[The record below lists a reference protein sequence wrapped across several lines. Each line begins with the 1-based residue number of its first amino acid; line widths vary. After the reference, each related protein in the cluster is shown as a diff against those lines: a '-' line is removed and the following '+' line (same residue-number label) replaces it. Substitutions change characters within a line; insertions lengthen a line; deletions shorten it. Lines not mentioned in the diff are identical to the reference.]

1 MPPTAFDPANAVFL
15 DFETYGGGKRG
26 ERPVLATVL
35 DTKSLRPSDWAGGV
49 RALSASP
56 ALRTFVLD
64 PRFVLAAR
72 EKRLGLLLPTAFS
85 RWLTRWQASGRTIV
99 GFSMH
104 EHTVLTR
111 FQPDGAFTY
120 ENLLPRARAWR
131 WRHHPDAIR
140 RFNESTASMD
150 PSERRD
156 ARRRFNSLVAFLR
169 LAGIP
174 IPRDH
179 GTGSTT
185 RRMRLVEEQLANRAE
200 YRTLTPRAKADWVQ
214 VLRHNRFDVAGM
226 AVLARALADD
236 TRRHV
241 TCSQWRTS
249 H

>member
-1 MPPTAFDPANAVFL
+1 MHSTAFDPTTAVFL

-35 DTKSLRPSDWAGGV
+35 DAKSLRPSDWAGGV
-49 RALSASP
+49 RALAASP

-72 EKRLGLLLPTAFS
+72 EKRMGLLLPTAFS

-104 EHTVLTR
+104 EHSVLTR
-111 FQPDGAFTY
+111 FQPDGDFPY

-131 WRHHPDAIR
+131 WRHHRDAIR
-140 RFNESTASMD
+140 RFNESIPSLD

-169 LAGIP
+169 LGGIP
-174 IPRDH
+174 VPRDH
-179 GTGSTT
+179 GAGATT
-185 RRMRLVEEQLANRAE
+185 RRLRMVEEQLAERAE
-200 YRTLTPRAKADWVQ
+200 YRLLTPRAKASWVQ
-214 VLRHNRFDVAGM
+214 VLRHNRFDVLGM
-226 AVLARALADD
+226 ALLMQTIADGQRRA
-236 TRRHV
+236 T
-241 TCSQWRTS
+241 SQ
-249 H
+249 

>member
-1 MPPTAFDPANAVFL
+1 MPPTAFDPSNAVFL

-35 DTKSLRPSDWAGGV
+35 DTRSFRPSDWASGV

-85 RWLTRWQASGRTIV
+85 RWLTRWQASSRTIV

-140 RFNESTASMD
+140 RFNDSTASMD

-174 IPRDH
+174 VPRDH
-179 GTGSTT
+179 GAGSTT
-185 RRMRLVEEQLANRAE
+185 SRMRLAEEQLAERGE
-200 YRTLTPRAKADWVQ
+200 YRLLTPRAKASWVQ
-214 VLRHNRFDVAGM
+214 VLRHNRFDVVGM
-226 AVLARALADD
+226 ALLGRVIALDQRRA
-236 TRRHV
+236 
-241 TCSQWRTS
+241 TS
-249 H
+249 R